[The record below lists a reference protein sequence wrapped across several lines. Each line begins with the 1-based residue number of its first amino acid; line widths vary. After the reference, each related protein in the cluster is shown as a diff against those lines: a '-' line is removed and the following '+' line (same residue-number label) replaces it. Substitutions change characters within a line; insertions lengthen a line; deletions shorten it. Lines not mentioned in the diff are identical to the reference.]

1 MIKKI
6 KLVTE
11 KDHRKSLVLIFFLSL
26 ISTFIEMIG
35 IGTIPLFATIIINP
49 NKILDYFPSYY
60 FLNDVLKMP
69 QKDLIIYSSIA
80 IVSIFLIKNLFIG
93 TVNFIQLNTQ
103 RKMTKFLFSH
113 IFGLY
118 LNGKYEFHL
127 LRNSA
132 DLIKNIT
139 TEAARTIQLIFN
151 FLNLFK
157 ESLIM
162 IFIFITLFLVDP
174 FITGFIFIN
183 FVIFAS
189 IFFLASKAG
198 SIKRGKEI
206 QQAWGF
212 TLKILNQSLGSIKI
226 LKIFNKEKFMI
237 DLFKKQISLIQNKN
251 FVQAFL
257 VTLPRLFLEL
267 VAIFVI
273 VSISIVYIFLNKPV
287 ENFLPLISLIVVA
300 AARLIPSFNIIS
312 RALTNIKFQ
321 LPSLDLIVK
330 EIDLFEKSQS
340 ENQNLND
347 VNENTNLFKNLLE
360 IKNIKFAYPN
370 TDKLILKNF
379 SFKIKKGDFVGIS
392 GNSGAGKS
400 TLIDLIS
407 GLLNPQ
413 NGEIL
418 LDNTNI
424 KKYRHIWKNK
434 IGYVPQD
441 TYLLDETIKN
451 NIAFGENI
459 NDFNQSR
466 FKKSIELARL
476 DSLVNSFDEKENK
489 IVGEKGIQLSGGQ
502 RQRIGIARALY
513 LNPEIII
520 LDEPTSSLDKENEEK
535 IIEDLFELNK
545 NLNMTVLLVSHKEAI
560 FKYCNK
566 LIRLE

>member
-1 MIKKI
+1 
-6 KLVTE
+6 
-11 KDHRKSLVLIFFLSL
+11 
-26 ISTFIEMIG
+26 
-35 IGTIPLFATIIINP
+35 
-49 NKILDYFPSYY
+49 
-60 FLNDVLKMP
+60 
-69 QKDLIIYSSIA
+69 
-80 IVSIFLIKNLFIG
+80 
-93 TVNFIQLNTQ
+93 
-103 RKMTKFLFSH
+103 MTKFLFSH

-151 FLNLFK
+151 FVNLFK

>member
-1 MIKKI
+1 M
-6 KLVTE
+6 
-11 KDHRKSLVLIFFLSL
+11 
-26 ISTFIEMIG
+26 
-35 IGTIPLFATIIINP
+35 
-49 NKILDYFPSYY
+49 
-60 FLNDVLKMP
+60 
-69 QKDLIIYSSIA
+69 
-80 IVSIFLIKNLFIG
+80 
-93 TVNFIQLNTQ
+93 
-103 RKMTKFLFSH
+103 
-113 IFGLY
+113 
-118 LNGKYEFHL
+118 
-127 LRNSA
+127 
-132 DLIKNIT
+132 
-139 TEAARTIQLIFN
+139 
-151 FLNLFK
+151 
-157 ESLIM
+157 
-162 IFIFITLFLVDP
+162 
-174 FITGFIFIN
+174 
-183 FVIFAS
+183 
-189 IFFLASKAG
+189 
-198 SIKRGKEI
+198 
-206 QQAWGF
+206 
-212 TLKILNQSLGSIKI
+212 NQSLGSIKI
-226 LKIFNKEKFMI
+226 LKIVNKEKFMI

>member
-151 FLNLFK
+151 FVNLFK

-476 DSLVNSFDEKENK
+476 DSLVNSFDEKENN

>member
-1 MIKKI
+1 M
-6 KLVTE
+6 
-11 KDHRKSLVLIFFLSL
+11 
-26 ISTFIEMIG
+26 
-35 IGTIPLFATIIINP
+35 
-49 NKILDYFPSYY
+49 
-60 FLNDVLKMP
+60 
-69 QKDLIIYSSIA
+69 
-80 IVSIFLIKNLFIG
+80 
-93 TVNFIQLNTQ
+93 
-103 RKMTKFLFSH
+103 
-113 IFGLY
+113 
-118 LNGKYEFHL
+118 
-127 LRNSA
+127 
-132 DLIKNIT
+132 
-139 TEAARTIQLIFN
+139 
-151 FLNLFK
+151 
-157 ESLIM
+157 
-162 IFIFITLFLVDP
+162 
-174 FITGFIFIN
+174 
-183 FVIFAS
+183 
-189 IFFLASKAG
+189 
-198 SIKRGKEI
+198 
-206 QQAWGF
+206 
-212 TLKILNQSLGSIKI
+212 
-226 LKIFNKEKFMI
+226 
-237 DLFKKQISLIQNKN
+237 
-251 FVQAFL
+251 
-257 VTLPRLFLEL
+257 
-267 VAIFVI
+267 
-273 VSISIVYIFLNKPV
+273 
-287 ENFLPLISLIVVA
+287 
-300 AARLIPSFNIIS
+300 
-312 RALTNIKFQ
+312 
-321 LPSLDLIVK
+321 IVK

-566 LIRLE
+566 LRLE

>member
-151 FLNLFK
+151 FVNLFK

-413 NGEIL
+413 NGEVL

-441 TYLLDETIKN
+441 TYILDETIKN

>member
-151 FLNLFK
+151 FVNLFK

>member
-60 FLNDVLKMP
+60 FLNDVLKM
-69 QKDLIIYSSIA
+69 QHIDLIIYSSIA

-151 FLNLFK
+151 FVNLFK

-206 QQAWGF
+206 QQAWG
-212 TLKILNQSLGSIKI
+212 SHS
-226 LKIFNKEKFMI
+226 KF
-237 DLFKKQISLIQNKN
+237 
-251 FVQAFL
+251 
-257 VTLPRLFLEL
+257 
-267 VAIFVI
+267 
-273 VSISIVYIFLNKPV
+273 
-287 ENFLPLISLIVVA
+287 
-300 AARLIPSFNIIS
+300 
-312 RALTNIKFQ
+312 
-321 LPSLDLIVK
+321 
-330 EIDLFEKSQS
+330 
-340 ENQNLND
+340 
-347 VNENTNLFKNLLE
+347 
-360 IKNIKFAYPN
+360 
-370 TDKLILKNF
+370 
-379 SFKIKKGDFVGIS
+379 
-392 GNSGAGKS
+392 
-400 TLIDLIS
+400 
-407 GLLNPQ
+407 
-413 NGEIL
+413 
-418 LDNTNI
+418 
-424 KKYRHIWKNK
+424 
-434 IGYVPQD
+434 
-441 TYLLDETIKN
+441 
-451 NIAFGENI
+451 
-459 NDFNQSR
+459 
-466 FKKSIELARL
+466 
-476 DSLVNSFDEKENK
+476 
-489 IVGEKGIQLSGGQ
+489 
-502 RQRIGIARALY
+502 
-513 LNPEIII
+513 
-520 LDEPTSSLDKENEEK
+520 
-535 IIEDLFELNK
+535 
-545 NLNMTVLLVSHKEAI
+545 
-560 FKYCNK
+560 
-566 LIRLE
+566 

>member
-151 FLNLFK
+151 FVNLFK

-566 LIRLE
+566 LIKLE